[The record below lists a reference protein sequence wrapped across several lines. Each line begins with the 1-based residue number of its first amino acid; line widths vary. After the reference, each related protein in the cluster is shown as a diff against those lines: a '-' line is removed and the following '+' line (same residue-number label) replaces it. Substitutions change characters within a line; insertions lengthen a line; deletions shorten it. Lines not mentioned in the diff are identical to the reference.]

1 MALFKKRSP
10 MEKLQKFLAEQR
22 ERAAA
27 LSAKRTA
34 AETALAEATTA
45 RQKHMFTGDLADD
58 QTSEKLQVK
67 VDSCASRLAGLDS
80 ALGAL
85 QVQIADIEQKLAAER
100 EAVERAKAAEKL
112 EHDLDEIERAL
123 PDYLAGARR
132 FADAL
137 ELIHFPHYESREMAG
152 FVRSGQAQVEIAA
165 ALALQELRGM
175 VTAIRDGAA
184 PIPAPKPSIEPAAVT
199 EPAPETRRL
208 FALRSVKWR
217 DANGRQRYGLQ
228 YEDHDLTP
236 AAAQRG
242 LRIGAVVALDDPRR
256 RELKGARGGVHV
268 NPSAVD
274 LLDLDDEEATRPP
287 HVAPVMASDPL
298 ASADFRV
305 IDCAAEARTIKIAVP
320 RL

>member
-1 MALFKKRSP
+1 MALFKKRSL
-10 MEKLQKFLAEQR
+10 MEKLQKFLAELR
-22 ERAAA
+22 SRAAA

-34 AETALAEATTA
+34 AETALGEATAA
-45 RQKHMFTGDLADD
+45 RERHMLEGDLADD
-58 QTSEKLQVK
+58 QTAEKLQVK
-67 VDSCASRLAGLDS
+67 VDSCTSRLAGLDA
-80 ALGAL
+80 ALAAL
-85 QVQIADIEQKLAAER
+85 RAQIAAAEQKLAAER
-100 EAVERAKAAEKL
+100 EAVERAKAAENL
-112 EHDLDEIERAL
+112 ERDLDEIERAL
-123 PDYLAGARR
+123 PEYLAGARR

-152 FVRSGQAQVEIAA
+152 FVRSAQAQVEIAA
-165 ALALQELRGM
+165 AMALQELRGM

-184 PIPAPKPSIEPAAVT
+184 PIPAPKPSIEPVAVT

-228 YEDHDLTP
+228 YQDHDLTP

-242 LRIGAVVALDDPRR
+242 LRIGAVVALNDPRR
-256 RELKGARGGVHV
+256 KQLLGSRGGIHLDP
-268 NPSAVD
+268 NAVD
-274 LLDLDDEEATRPP
+274 ITDLDDEEATRPP
-287 HVAPVMASDPL
+287 HIDPIMASDPL

-305 IDCAAEARTIKIAVP
+305 IDRSAESRVLKIAVP

>member
-1 MALFKKRSP
+1 MALFTKRSP

-22 ERAAA
+22 SRAAA
-27 LSAKRTA
+27 LTAKRTA
-34 AETALAEATTA
+34 AETALAEATAA
-45 RQKHMFTGDLADD
+45 RQKHMFTGDLTDD

-67 VDSCASRLAGLDS
+67 VDSCTSRLAGLDA
-80 ALGAL
+80 ALAAL
-85 QVQIADIEQKLAAER
+85 QVQIADIEQKLADER
-100 EAVERAKAAEKL
+100 AAVERAKAAEKL
-112 EHDLDEIERAL
+112 ENDLDEIERAL

-137 ELIHFPHYESREMAG
+137 ELIHFPHYESREMAV
-152 FVRSGQAQVEIAA
+152 FVRNGQAQVEIAA
-165 ALALQELRGM
+165 AMALQELRGM

-184 PIPAPKPSIEPAAVT
+184 PIPAPKPSIEPVAVI

-217 DANGRQRYGLQ
+217 DANGRQRFGQQ
-228 YEDHDLTP
+228 YEDADLTP

-242 LRIGAVVALDDPRR
+242 LRIGAVVALNDPRR
-256 RELKGARGGVHV
+256 KQLLGSRGGRHLDP
-268 NPSAVD
+268 NAVD
-274 LLDLDDEEATRPP
+274 ITDLDDAEATRPP
-287 HVAPVMASDPL
+287 HVAPIMASDPL

-305 IDCAAEARTIKIAVP
+305 IDRSAESRVVKIAVP

>member
-1 MALFKKRSP
+1 

-27 LSAKRTA
+27 LAAKRTA
-34 AETALAEATTA
+34 AETALAEATAA

-58 QTSEKLQVK
+58 QTAEKLQVK
-67 VDSCASRLAGLDS
+67 VDSCTSRLAGLDA

-85 QVQIADIEQKLAAER
+85 QAQIADVERKVAAER
-100 EAVERAKAAEKL
+100 AAIERAKAAEKL

-123 PDYLAGARR
+123 PDYLTAARR

-152 FVRSGQAQVEIAA
+152 FVRNGQAQVEIAA

-184 PIPAPKPSIEPAAVT
+184 PIPAPKPSIEPVAVT

-208 FALRSVKWR
+208 FALRSVKWK
-217 DANGRQRYGLQ
+217 DAAGRQCHGLQ
-228 YEDHDLTP
+228 FTDVDLTP

-242 LRIGAVVALDDPRR
+242 LRCGAVVPLTDPRR

-268 NPSAVD
+268 NQNAIDIVD
-274 LLDLDDEEATRPP
+274 LDSEEATRPLHIDP
-287 HVAPVMASDPL
+287 IMASDPL

-305 IDCAAEARTIKIAVP
+305 IDRAAEARTIKIAVP